1 MSVTM
6 LKTLPANSFKPCS
19 DQRLRHGDICAPIAL
34 PMASPINHRHLRPR
48 KSNTLITAYSSAAI
62 IATPPRFRV
71 RYSLVVDALIQ
82 SQIFSHVADN
92 KKAGSYVYI

>member
-1 MSVTM
+1 
-6 LKTLPANSFKPCS
+6 LN
-19 DQRLRHGDICAPIAL
+19 HGDTSAHI
-34 PMASPINHRHLRPR
+34 ASPTGSPTNRRHLRPR
-48 KSNTLITAYSSAAI
+48 RNNTLITASSSAAI